1 MKLEAATSSEFS
13 YLHYTGP
20 RWPHENNYRI
30 IFIICQFPLEEVR
43 RCDDTAAAL
52 IREHNT
58 ILSTGKL
65 LPFCLLRCYEGSS
78 ETRDSLVSCDS
89 SSGPAHPQTFWRK

>member
-58 ILSTGKL
+58 ILSTAL
-65 LPFCLLRCYEGSS
+65 GS
-78 ETRDSLVSCDS
+78 E
-89 SSGPAHPQTFWRK
+89 